1 MSVSLFFF
9 TMAECHCLL
18 ALYSLSFFPT
28 GEPHLGM
35 SGEESVM
42 FCLTTLV
49 FADILLCGE

>member
-1 MSVSLFFF
+1 MPVSLFFF

-18 ALYSLSFFPT
+18 ALHSLSFFPT
-28 GEPHLGM
+28 SEPHLAM
-35 SGEESVM
+35 SGEESVV